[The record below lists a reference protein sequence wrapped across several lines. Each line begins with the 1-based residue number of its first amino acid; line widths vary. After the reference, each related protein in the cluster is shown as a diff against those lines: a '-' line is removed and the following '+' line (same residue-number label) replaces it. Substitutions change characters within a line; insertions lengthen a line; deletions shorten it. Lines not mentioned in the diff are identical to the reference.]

1 MRQTASLRRLALV
14 VLVTALTACGAQ
26 QSPAV
31 SLAVGAGP
39 SPDSELLA
47 NLYAAALRSYGT
59 PAHVEV
65 TPDPLAGLDSGSI
78 TVVPG
83 FTGALLQ
90 LFAPDTP
97 GRTDETVY
105 REMVGVLPEG
115 VAAGDYTT
123 AAEDK
128 PAAAITE
135 ATATSWGD
143 SDLDALVSHCDEV
156 SAGTVRG
163 NTPPSRVGTCGL
175 PDAREFPNNAAL
187 FDALRAGQINVAWT
201 STADPGVPAEVVL
214 LADRKPVLIPAE
226 NAVPLYRR
234 NELTARQVLAVNEV
248 AGVLDTASLR
258 QMRAQVADG
267 ADPRQVAEAWLTDNP
282 LGR

>member
-1 MRQTASLRRLALV
+1 MRTAPSLRRLALV
-14 VLVTALTACGAQ
+14 VLVAALTACGAQ
-26 QSPAV
+26 QSSAV

-65 TPDPLAGLDSGSI
+65 SPDPLASLDSGVI

-83 FTGALLQ
+83 LTGTLLDM
-90 LFAPDTP
+90 FAPDTP
-97 GRTDETVY
+97 GRADETVY
-105 REMVGVLPEG
+105 REMVGSLPEG
-115 VAAGDYTT
+115 LAAGDYTT

-135 ATATSWGD
+135 RTATAWGD
-143 SDLDALVSHCDEV
+143 SDLAALVSHCDEV
-156 SAGTVRG
+156 TAGTLRG
-163 NTPPSRVGTCGL
+163 NEPPNRVGACRL
-175 PDAREFPNNAAL
+175 PAAREFATSTAL
-187 FDALRAGQINVAWT
+187 FDALLAGQITVAWT
-201 STADPGVPAEVVL
+201 TTADPGVPAEVVV
-214 LADRKPVLIPAE
+214 LADRKPVLIQAE

-234 NELTARQVLAVNEV
+234 NELTARQVLAVNEI
-248 AGVLDTASLR
+248 AGVLSTAALK
-258 QMRAQVADG
+258 QMRAELAHG
-267 ADPRQVAEAWLTDNP
+267 SDPRQVAEAWLADNP

>member
-1 MRQTASLRRLALV
+1 MRPTADLRRLALV

-26 QSPAV
+26 QSSAV

-65 TPDPLAGLDSGSI
+65 SPDPLASLDSGVI

-83 FTGALLQ
+83 LTGTLLDM
-90 LFAPDTP
+90 FAPDTP
-97 GRTDETVY
+97 GRADETVY
-105 REMVGVLPEG
+105 REMVGSLPEG
-115 VAAGDYTT
+115 LAAGDYTT

-135 ATATSWGD
+135 GTATAWGD
-143 SDLDALVSHCDEV
+143 SDLAALVSHCDEV
-156 SAGTVRG
+156 TSGTLRG
-163 NTPPSRVGTCGL
+163 NEPPSRVGTCRL
-175 PDAREFPNNAAL
+175 PTAREFPNNTAL

-201 STADPGVPAEVVL
+201 TTADPGVPAEVVV
-214 LADRKPVLIPAE
+214 LADRKPVLIQAE

-234 NELTARQVLAVNEV
+234 NELTARQVLAVNEI
-248 AGVLDTASLR
+248 AGVLSTAALK
-258 QMRAQVADG
+258 QMRAQLADG
-267 ADPRQVAEAWLTDNP
+267 ADPRQVAEAWLADNP

>member
-1 MRQTASLRRLALV
+1 M
-14 VLVTALTACGAQ
+14 
-26 QSPAV
+26 
-31 SLAVGAGP
+31 AVGAGP

-83 FTGALLQ
+83 FTGTLLR
-90 LFAPDTP
+90 LFAPDTA
-97 GRTDETVY
+97 GRTGETVY

-115 VAAGDYTT
+115 LAAGDYTT

-128 PAAAITE
+128 PAAAVTE
-135 ATATSWGD
+135 STATAWGD
-143 SDLDALVSHCDEV
+143 SDLAALVSHCDEV
-156 SAGTVRG
+156 SAGAVRG
-163 NTPPSRVGTCGL
+163 IVPPRRVGACRV
-175 PDAREFPNNAAL
+175 PEAREFPNNAAL
-187 FDALRAGQINVAWT
+187 FDALRAGLINVAWT
-201 STADPGVPAEVVL
+201 STADPEVPAEVVL
-214 LADRKPVLIPAE
+214 LADRKPVLITAE

-234 NELTARQVLAVNEV
+234 NELSARQVLAVNEV
-248 AGVLDTASLR
+248 AGVLSTEALK